1 MAGSLKPRS
10 QSDAVRNVQT
20 LSSEKISREI
30 PEKISATMDE
40 RYCNIRKLMK
50 RRDLA
55 LKIFVKT
62 RRDTDLNVCVNFI

>member
-1 MAGSLKPRS
+1 MPPESLLAVHLCYSVYIFFFTLFASMAGSLKPRS

-40 RYCNIRKLMK
+40 R
-50 RRDLA
+50 
-55 LKIFVKT
+55 
-62 RRDTDLNVCVNFI
+62 